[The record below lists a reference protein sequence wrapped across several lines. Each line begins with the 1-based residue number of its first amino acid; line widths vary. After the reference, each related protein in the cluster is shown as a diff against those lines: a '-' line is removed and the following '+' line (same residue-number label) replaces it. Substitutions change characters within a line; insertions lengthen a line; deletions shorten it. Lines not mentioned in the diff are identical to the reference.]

1 MAAPETAAGS
11 SRPAHPSQRPRPAP
25 PQPQSLPRRLL
36 SLYLNRLK
44 TKPLSTKM
52 VTSALLF
59 FAGDSIAQF
68 GIEGRSLPF
77 SSRRDPAAVEEE
89 AAVNE
94 LRQLEGARTGGVVG
108 AEDDTKWD
116 PYRAA
121 RLIFY
126 GGTIFAP
133 LAHNWLNLL
142 QRVQLSTKFRS
153 ESSFFAPL
161 PLPFPSRCAALPDN
175 LHAPPCSVY
184 GLATLTSSNRDAR
197 LPRPSPV
204 GTLRRRSLLVHE
216 RHP

>member
-1 MAAPETAAGS
+1 
-11 SRPAHPSQRPRPAP
+11 
-25 PQPQSLPRRLL
+25 
-36 SLYLNRLK
+36 
-44 TKPLSTKM
+44 M

-77 SSRRDPAAVEEE
+77 TSRRDQAAIEEE
-89 AAVNE
+89 AAVTE
-94 LRQLEGARTGGVVG
+94 LRQLEGVRNGQATGVQG

-153 ESSFFAPL
+153 ESHL
-161 PLPFPSRCAALPDN
+161 PLPFTPCAAG
-175 LHAPPCSVY
+175 PCSACPLD
-184 GLATLTSSNRDAR
+184 LAACSLGPAR
-197 LPRPSPV
+197 SPRSAFR
-204 GTLRRRSLLVHE
+204 LAQ
-216 RHP
+216 

>member
-1 MAAPETAAGS
+1 MATPSDAGP
-11 SRPAHPSQRPRPAP
+11 SRPAPHPSQRPRPAP
-25 PQPQSLPRRLL
+25 APPQSLPRRLL
-36 SLYLNRLK
+36 AAYLDRLK
-44 TKPLSTKM
+44 RKPLSTKM

-77 SSRRDPAAVEEE
+77 TTKRDPAAIEEQ

-94 LRQLEGARTGGVVG
+94 LRQHEGVRAGLQGSGGVTAAAVIG
-108 AEDDTKWD
+108 EDGDDTKWD

-142 QRVQLSTKFRS
+142 QKVQLSTKFRS
-153 ESSFFAPL
+153 ESPM
-161 PLPFPSRCAALPDN
+161 PRHRHDAALR
-175 LHAPPCSVY
+175 V
-184 GLATLTSSNRDAR
+184 
-197 LPRPSPV
+197 
-204 GTLRRRSLLVHE
+204 
-216 RHP
+216 